1 MNVRSSIIRNSQEV
15 EPTQMSMNWWKD
27 KEIVVFPN
35 NEILKK
41 WSNDT
46 GYNMDELKTIMPSER
61 SQPLINTIPLTW
73 NVQNMQIYRKF
84 LGCLGLRGDD
94 G

>member
-1 MNVRSSIIRNSQEV
+1 
-15 EPTQMSMNWWKD
+15 MSTNWWKD

-35 NEILKK
+35 NEIFKK

-46 GYNMDELKTIMPSER
+46 GYNMDELKTIMPSEI

-73 NVQNMQIYRKF
+73 NVQNTQIYRKEF
-84 LGCLGLRGDD
+84 LCCLGLRGDD